1 MKYLKIFEST
11 ENIPDWKSGLLELS
25 DYFVELEDSGSGI
38 ECTYEVGYKSQRNER
53 VYWKLSLGENETI
66 TGVDGGSPQSISDD
80 IRELESYLR
89 MGNRLA
95 YSVNMSLPYDEQ
107 NSEPDDP
114 KCGVK
119 TLEKFSEV
127 LKVYNSVKKRMPGY
141 ESKVKIYH
149 LRMIEILLYKI

>member
-1 MKYLKIFEST
+1 MKYLKLFEST
-11 ENIPDWKSGLLELS
+11 ENIPDWKSVLLELS

-80 IRELESYLR
+80 IGELESYLR
-89 MGNRLA
+89 MGNQMVL
-95 YSVNMSLPYDEQ
+95 SVDMYLPYDEQ
-107 NSEPDDP
+107 NE
-114 KCGVK
+114 VK

-127 LKVYNSVKKRMPGY
+127 LKVYNSVKRRMSGY
-141 ESKVKIYH
+141 ESKVKIHH
-149 LRMIEILLYKI
+149 LKRIEILLYKI

>member
-11 ENIPDWKSGLLELS
+11 ENITDWKSVLLELS
-25 DYFVELEDSGSGI
+25 DYFVELEDGGC
-38 ECTYEVGYKSQRNER
+38 ECEYVVGYKSQRNDNF
-53 VYWKLSLGENETI
+53 YWKLSLGENETI
-66 TGVDGGSPQSISDD
+66 TGIDGGSPQSISDD
-80 IRELESYLR
+80 IGELESYLR

-95 YSVNMSLPYDEQ
+95 YSVNMSLPYDDQ

-127 LKVYNSVKKRMPGY
+127 LKVYNSVKRRMSGY
-141 ESKVKIYH
+141 ESKVKITH

>member
-53 VYWKLSLGENETI
+53 VYWKISLGENETI

-89 MGNRLA
+89 MGNRLV
-95 YSVNMSLPYDEQ
+95 YSVTMTLPYDDQ
-107 NSEPDDP
+107 NSDP
-114 KCGVK
+114 NVAKCGVK

-127 LKVYNSVKKRMPGY
+127 LKVYNSVKRRMSGY
-141 ESKVKIYH
+141 ESKVKIAH

>member
-25 DYFVELEDSGSGI
+25 DYFVELEDDGC
-38 ECTYEVGYKSQRNER
+38 ECEYLVGYKSQRNGNF
-53 VYWKLSLGENETI
+53 YWKLSLGENETI
-66 TGVDGGSPQSISDD
+66 TGVDGGSPQSIKDD

-95 YSVNMSLPYDEQ
+95 YSVTMTLPYDDQ

-127 LKVYNSVKKRMPGY
+127 LKVYNNVKRRMSGY
-141 ESKVKIYH
+141 ESKVKITH

>member
-38 ECTYEVGYKSQRNER
+38 KCTYEVGYKSQRNER

-89 MGNRLA
+89 MGNQMVL
-95 YSVNMSLPYDEQ
+95 SVDMYLPYDEK
-107 NSEPDDP
+107 NEA
-114 KCGVK
+114 K

-127 LKVYNSVKKRMPGY
+127 LKVYNSVKRRMSGY
-141 ESKVKIYH
+141 ESKVKIHH
-149 LRMIEILLYKI
+149 LKRIEILLYKI

>member
-11 ENIPDWKSGLLELS
+11 ENITDWKSGLLELS
-25 DYFVELEDSGSGI
+25 DYFVELEESGI

-53 VYWKLSLGENETI
+53 VYWKLFLGENETI
-66 TGVDGGSPQSISDD
+66 TGVDGGSPQSIKDD

-107 NSEPDDP
+107 NSEPHDP

-119 TLEKFSEV
+119 TLEKFSEI
-127 LKVYNSVKKRMPGY
+127 LKVYNSVKRRMSGY
-141 ESKVKIYH
+141 EYKVKIYH